1 MAALT
6 CVRDAVSDL
15 WEFINRA
22 SESVL
27 PMESDRAWSG
37 LLSRFVGLGSF
48 TAAVFSLGYM
58 TARARFGPRAE
69 SHADSSS
76 GEIESA
82 KAALACDRILVEIR
96 QEIDLHSDSTRRLD
110 KKLDSSDRDL
120 ICDQAK
126 VTRTENV
133 EFQQFLD
140 DRCTQLKLH
149 SKNRGGKL
157 KKFLKTV
164 AGHRRRAGDL
174 DVVLEKFED
183 RDHFESAISPLR
195 NCIRDLQ
202 EHNKRLQE
210 ELDQTRKA
218 VAQQSQQLEQAQV
231 EARVDALT
239 GLPNRRAFDEKI
251 EELHALFGRGNSPYV
266 VALLDIDYFKRF
278 NDEHGHVVGDRVL
291 GFVAEVLRGTQRW
304 TDHVA
309 RYGGEEFVVLL
320 PRMTGH
326 KAKFVIDR
334 QREKIEHAAL
344 MVERR
349 NLGVTVSAGV
359 AEVMPGDTI
368 SQVLA
373 RADAALYAAKAAGRN
388 QTCLEDDGTIVE
400 VSQLRPMDV
409 DAEVPVA

>member
-1 MAALT
+1 MAVLT
-6 CVRDAVSDL
+6 CVRDAVSDF

-27 PMESDRAWSG
+27 PMESDRAWAG

-58 TARARFGPRAE
+58 TARARFGPRTE

-76 GEIESA
+76 GEVESA

-96 QEIDLHSDSTRRLD
+96 QEIDSHSDSTRRLD
-110 KKLDSSDRDL
+110 EQLDSSDRDL

-126 VTRTENV
+126 ATRTENV

-140 DRCTQLKLH
+140 DRCTQLKLLKLH

-164 AGHRRRAGDL
+164 AGHRRRASDL

-210 ELDQTRKA
+210 ELDQTSKA
-218 VAQQSQQLEQAQV
+218 VAQQ
-231 EARVDALT
+231 
-239 GLPNRRAFDEKI
+239 
-251 EELHALFGRGNSPYV
+251 
-266 VALLDIDYFKRF
+266 
-278 NDEHGHVVGDRVL
+278 
-291 GFVAEVLRGTQRW
+291 
-304 TDHVA
+304 
-309 RYGGEEFVVLL
+309 
-320 PRMTGH
+320 
-326 KAKFVIDR
+326 
-334 QREKIEHAAL
+334 
-344 MVERR
+344 
-349 NLGVTVSAGV
+349 
-359 AEVMPGDTI
+359 
-368 SQVLA
+368 
-373 RADAALYAAKAAGRN
+373 
-388 QTCLEDDGTIVE
+388 
-400 VSQLRPMDV
+400 
-409 DAEVPVA
+409 

>member
-1 MAALT
+1 M
-6 CVRDAVSDL
+6 
-15 WEFINRA
+15 
-22 SESVL
+22 
-27 PMESDRAWSG
+27 
-37 LLSRFVGLGSF
+37 
-48 TAAVFSLGYM
+48 
-58 TARARFGPRAE
+58 
-69 SHADSSS
+69 
-76 GEIESA
+76 
-82 KAALACDRILVEIR
+82 
-96 QEIDLHSDSTRRLD
+96 
-110 KKLDSSDRDL
+110 
-120 ICDQAK
+120 
-126 VTRTENV
+126 
-133 EFQQFLD
+133 
-140 DRCTQLKLH
+140 
-149 SKNRGGKL
+149 
-157 KKFLKTV
+157 
-164 AGHRRRAGDL
+164 
-174 DVVLEKFED
+174 
-183 RDHFESAISPLR
+183 
-195 NCIRDLQ
+195 
-202 EHNKRLQE
+202 
-210 ELDQTRKA
+210 
-218 VAQQSQQLEQAQV
+218 
-231 EARVDALT
+231 T

-266 VALLDIDYFKRF
+266 VALLDIDHFKSF
-278 NDEHGHVVGDRVL
+278 NDEHGHAVGDKVL

-359 AEVMPGDTI
+359 AEVMPGETI

-373 RADAALYAAKAAGRN
+373 RADEALYAAKAAGRN